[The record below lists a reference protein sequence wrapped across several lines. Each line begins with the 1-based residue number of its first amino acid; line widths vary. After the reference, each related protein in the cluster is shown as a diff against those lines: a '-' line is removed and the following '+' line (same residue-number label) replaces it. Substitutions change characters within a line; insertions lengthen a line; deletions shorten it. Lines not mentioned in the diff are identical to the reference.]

1 MPEENI
7 SLKESLKIFCKE
19 MLKYILILALIFLI
33 GAGLLFLLFLWSMS
47 GTTYRKFNQK
57 RTAEMEKIF
66 GIAVTD
72 EVQLYQY
79 YTDVCFDENTCLDII
94 VPDYEKFIRQ
104 NLPDTISDF
113 KTYDDISNV
122 KASFEY
128 ITNEDYPVSAIVYQ
142 FPEENDYYISL
153 SIEYYSG

>member
-1 MPEENI
+1 MNQENI
-7 SLKESLKIFCKE
+7 SIKESLKIFCKE
-19 MLKYILILALIFLI
+19 MFKFLLILALIIFI
-33 GAGLLFLLFLWSMS
+33 GAVLLVLLFLWSMS

-66 GIAVTD
+66 GITVTD

-94 VPDYEKFIRQ
+94 VLDYKKFIRQ

-113 KTYDDISNV
+113 KTYDDMSNV
-122 KASFEY
+122 KAGFEY
-128 ITNEDYPVSAIVYQ
+128 ITNEDYTVSAIVYQ
-142 FPEENDYYISL
+142 FPEENNYYISL